1 MPQIRIPV
9 IKYQQL
15 HSNATL
21 WYRAWWNDDI
31 YIHEVFTWVKPWLFN
46 IVADSCET
54 LFAKVR
60 N

>member
-1 MPQIRIPV
+1 MPQIWIPV

-21 WYRAWWNDDI
+21 WYRAWRNDDI
-31 YIHEVFTWVKPWLFN
+31 YIHEVFTWVKPWLLN
-46 IVADSCET
+46 IVADSRET

>member
-1 MPQIRIPV
+1 MPQIWIPV

-15 HSNATL
+15 HSNAKL

-31 YIHEVFTWVKPWLFN
+31 YIHEVFTCVKPWLFS